1 MRGSTFEDKTAYVE
15 VSRQKHACFAGGRL
29 TFKKLGSGLGGL
41 VGMCRMFLEGQDS
54 QNSCL

>member
-1 MRGSTFEDKTAYVE
+1 MLVW
-15 VSRQKHACFAGGRL
+15 QGGRS

-41 VGMCRMFLEGQDS
+41 VGMCRMFPEGQDS

>member
-1 MRGSTFEDKTAYVE
+1 MLVW
-15 VSRQKHACFAGGRL
+15 QGGRL

-41 VGMCRMFLEGQDS
+41 VGMCRMFPEGQDS